1 LRADLLLLITSAIWG
16 FAFVAQRAGMHYL
29 GPFLFN
35 GIRFMLGSLWLL
47 PVLFLRRNSFGKP
60 QLREFTQTVF
70 PSGAVLGLILFAAAS
85 LQQFGIVGTT
95 AGKAGFITG
104 LYVIIVPFLGLFLK
118 RFSPVLTWLG
128 AILAVLGLYFLSIK
142 ESIIPETGDLLVL
155 CGAFFWAF
163 HVLAIDRFVKRSD
176 AFLLAFIQFLVCALL
191 SLIFGFF
198 SESLNLQ
205 NVVNA
210 SISLLYAGVFSVGI
224 GYTLQVVAQKEA
236 NPAHAA
242 IILSLEAVFAAL
254 GGWLILSEVL
264 SPRELLGCLLMLS
277 GMIFSQL
284 FRLQRRKTEIIV
296 KT

>member
-1 LRADLLLLITSAIWG
+1 M
-16 FAFVAQRAGMHYL
+16 AQRAGMQYL
-29 GPFLFN
+29 EPFMFN

-47 PVLFLRRNSFGKP
+47 PVLFLRRNTSCEP
-60 QLREFTQTVF
+60 WLREFRKTAFT
-70 PSGAVLGLILFAAAS
+70 SGMILGLILFAAAS
-85 LQQFGIVGTT
+85 LQQFGIAETT

-128 AILAVLGLYFLSIK
+128 AILAVLGLYFLSIN

-198 SESLNLQ
+198 LESLNLH
-205 NVVNA
+205 NVINA
-210 SISLLYAGVFSVGI
+210 SIPLLYAGIFSVGI

-242 IILSLEAVFAAL
+242 IILSLEAVFAAV
-254 GGWLILSEVL
+254 GGWLILSEML

-284 FRLQRRKTEIIV
+284 FRLRKRKTAIIV